1 MIYWKDGKL
10 QNVGKD
16 IFKLTPVN
24 ASDGAG
30 GTYETN
36 LIEAGMYCFAE
47 NQNISERQMDS
58 RQIPGRKHGRKR
70 TDNKRNDLSRLL
82 QYRNRNDHGDA

>member
-1 MIYWKDGKL
+1 MIYGTTWDNSDGAMIYWKDGKL

-30 GTYETN
+30 GTYET
-36 LIEAGMYCFAE
+36 
-47 NQNISERQMDS
+47 
-58 RQIPGRKHGRKR
+58 
-70 TDNKRNDLSRLL
+70 T
-82 QYRNRNDHGDA
+82 